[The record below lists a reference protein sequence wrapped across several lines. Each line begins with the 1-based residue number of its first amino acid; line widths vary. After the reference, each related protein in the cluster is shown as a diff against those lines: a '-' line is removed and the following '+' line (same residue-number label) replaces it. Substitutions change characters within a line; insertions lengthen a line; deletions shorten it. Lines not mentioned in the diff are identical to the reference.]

1 MHQLE
6 RVTNLLT
13 LLLSA
18 RRHVTFE
25 EIRNELRGQYPEGKE
40 AARAAFERD
49 KAILR
54 DEGIPIDQVTLAG
67 QQAGQT
73 GYRVLRSAYEI
84 EDFGLTPEETE
95 ALRLAVGT
103 IRLGT
108 NWAHEALWKVD
119 LAPNDQL
126 DVPGVGA
133 TAVAVELPIDER
145 LPKIHRAITE
155 RERIEF
161 TYRERARSLE
171 PWGLLA
177 RDGWWYVIG
186 FDLGYGERR
195 TYRVDRI
202 EGGVKIGTA
211 AEREVPDDFDARS
224 VFPTDPKLLP
234 DTIDVGS
241 DVAVVRI
248 DPSDVGVV
256 VNQYGE
262 SAIVAHHDDG
272 SIDVEIPCTNVRN
285 FVHWLLGFVDRA
297 EVLEPP
303 ALRALVVDW
312 LTDVAGDS

>member
-49 KAILR
+49 QAVLR

-73 GYRVLRSAYEI
+73 GYRVLRSEYEI
-84 EDFGLTPEETE
+84 EDFGLTADETE
-95 ALRLAVGT
+95 ALRLAVGA

-119 LAPNDQL
+119 LAPTDSSMAS
-126 DVPGVGA
+126 GS

-145 LPKIHRAITE
+145 LPRIHRAITE
-155 RERIEF
+155 HRRIEF
-161 TYRERARSLE
+161 TYRDRVRRLE

-177 RDGWWYVIG
+177 RDGWWYVVG
-186 FDLGYGERR
+186 FDLDYTERR
-195 TYRVDRI
+195 TYRVDRMD
-202 EGGVKIGTA
+202 GAVTIGPA
-211 AEREVPDDFDARS
+211 AEHDVPDDFEIRS
-224 VFPTDPKLLP
+224 VFPNDPKLLP
-234 DTIDVGS
+234 DAVDVGS
-241 DVAVVRI
+241 DLAIVRI
-248 DPSDVGVV
+248 DASDVGVV
-256 VNQYGE
+256 LAQYGE
-262 SAIVAHHDDG
+262 SAVVARHDDG
-272 SIDVEIPCTNVRN
+272 SVDVEIPCSNVRN
-285 FVHWLLGFVDRA
+285 FVHWLLGFVERA
-297 EVLEPP
+297 EVIDPP
-303 ALRALVVDW
+303 ALRAVVVEW
-312 LTDVAGDS
+312 LNDLAGES

>member
-84 EDFGLTPEETE
+84 EDFGLTPDETE
-95 ALRLAVGT
+95 ALRLAVGA

-119 LAPNDQL
+119 LAPTDSST
-126 DVPGVGA
+126 GA
-133 TAVAVELPIDER
+133 GTTAVAVELPIDER
-145 LPKIHRAITE
+145 LPRIHRAIAE
-155 RERIEF
+155 RRRIDF
-161 TYRERARSLE
+161 TYRERARRLE

-177 RDGWWYVIG
+177 RDGWWYVVG
-186 FDLGYGERR
+186 FDLDYAERR
-195 TYRVDRI
+195 TYRVDRMD
-202 EGGVKIGTA
+202 GAVALGSA
-211 AEREVPDDFDARS
+211 AEHDVPDDFEIRS

-234 DTIDVGS
+234 DAVDVGS
-241 DVAVVRI
+241 DVATVRI
-248 DPSDVGVV
+248 DASDVGVV
-256 VNQYGE
+256 VAQYGD
-262 SAIVAHHDDG
+262 SAVVARHV
-272 SIDVEIPCTNVRN
+272 DVEIPCSNVRN
-285 FVHWLLGFVDRA
+285 FVHWLLVFVERA
-297 EVLEPP
+297 EVIDPP
-303 ALRALVVDW
+303 ALRAVVIEW
-312 LTDVAGDS
+312 LSDMAGES

>member
-25 EIRNELRGQYPEGKE
+25 EIRNELRGQYPESKE

-108 NWAHEALWKVD
+108 TWAHEALWKVD
-119 LAPNDQL
+119 LAPSDAAG
-126 DVPGVGA
+126 DAPADASGAFGA
-133 TAVAVELPIDER
+133 TVLAVELPIDDR
-145 LPKIHRAITE
+145 LPRIHRAITE
-155 RERIEF
+155 RRRIEF
-161 TYRERARSLE
+161 SYRDRPRRLD

-177 RDGWWYVIG
+177 RGGWWYVIG
-186 FDLGYGERR
+186 FDLDHGERR
-195 TYRVDRI
+195 TYRVDRVD
-202 EGGVKIGTA
+202 GAVAVGAA
-211 AEREVPDDFDARS
+211 AEHDA
-224 VFPTDPKLLP
+224 
-234 DTIDVGS
+234 
-241 DVAVVRI
+241 
-248 DPSDVGVV
+248 PS
-256 VNQYGE
+256 
-262 SAIVAHHDDG
+262 
-272 SIDVEIPCTNVRN
+272 
-285 FVHWLLGFVDRA
+285 GF
-297 EVLEPP
+297 
-303 ALRALVVDW
+303 
-312 LTDVAGDS
+312 

>member
-54 DEGIPIDQVTLAG
+54 DEGIPIDQVTLSG

-84 EDFGLTPEETE
+84 EDFGLTADETE

-119 LAPNDQL
+119 LAPTDTS
-126 DVPGVGA
+126 PGTDA
-133 TAVAVELPIDER
+133 PAVAVELPIDER
-145 LPKIHRAITE
+145 LPRLHRAIAE
-155 RERIEF
+155 RHRIEF
-161 TYRERARSLE
+161 TYRDRARRLE

-186 FDLGYGERR
+186 FDLDYAERR
-195 TYRVDRI
+195 TYRVDRMD
-202 EGGVKIGTA
+202 GGVTLGSA
-211 AEREVPDDFDARS
+211 AEHDVPDDFEIRS

-234 DTIDVGS
+234 DAVDVGS
-241 DVAVVRI
+241 DVAIVRI
-248 DPSDVGVV
+248 DASDVGVV
-256 VNQYGE
+256 VAQYGE
-262 SAIVAHHDDG
+262 VAIVSRHDDG
-272 SIDVEIPCTNVRN
+272 SVDVEIPCSNVRN
-285 FVHWLLGFVDRA
+285 FVHWLLGFVERA
-297 EVLEPP
+297 EVMEPP
-303 ALRALVVDW
+303 ALRAVVVEW
-312 LTDVAGDS
+312 LSDMAGES

>member
-54 DEGIPIDQVTLAG
+54 DEGVPIDQVTLAG

-84 EDFGLTPEETE
+84 EDFDLTPDETD
-95 ALRLAVGT
+95 ALRLAVGA

-108 NWAHEALWKVD
+108 NWAHEGLWKVD
-119 LAPNDQL
+119 LT
-126 DVPGVGA
+126 PGEPSTTNG
-133 TAVAVELPIDER
+133 TGAVAVELPIDER
-145 LPKIHRAITE
+145 LPRIHRAITE
-155 RERIEF
+155 RRRIDF
-161 TYRERARSLE
+161 SYRERPRRLE

-186 FDLGYGERR
+186 FDLDYVERR
-195 TYRVDRI
+195 TYRVDRMDGAVSI
-202 EGGVKIGTA
+202 GVA
-211 AEREVPDDFDARS
+211 AEHEVPADFEARS

-234 DTIDVGS
+234 DAVDVGS
-241 DVAVVRI
+241 DVAIVRV
-248 DPSDVGVV
+248 DASDVGVILA
-256 VNQYGE
+256 QYGE
-262 SAIVAHHDDG
+262 TAIVARHGDG
-272 SIDVEIPCTNVRN
+272 SVDVEIPCSNVRN
-285 FVHWLLGFVDRA
+285 FVQWLLGFVERA
-297 EVLEPP
+297 EVIEPV
-303 ALRALVVDW
+303 ALRDLVIEW
-312 LTDVAGDS
+312 LVGMESGS